1 MSSFAKVAVWFV
13 ILFGLFCIEGII
25 PKNEKEFLKL
35 GFLVIFAWLIGGAAY
50 GARGIIRFFKG

>member
-13 ILFGLFCIEGII
+13 VLIGMICIEGII

-35 GFLVIFAWLIGGAAY
+35 GVLVMFAWLIGGAAY
-50 GARGIIRFFKG
+50 GARGIFRFLTR